1 MGEGRI
7 EFELGALKF
16 AGQGSESWVREQL
29 EWVFG
34 QLTELKKG
42 GLLEAPPPPL
52 AQTSTASAKKSTSVG
67 SLAAHIKSKGAESN
81 QVMRFLATADWLRL
95 KGENNLKTAMVSKAL
110 SDNHQK
116 RLANAADCLNRN
128 VSKGFCEKSGDG
140 FYISPEGLNA
150 LGYDG

>member
-29 EWVFG
+29 EWIFG

-42 GLLEAPPPPL
+42 GLLEAQLAPPA
-52 AQTSTASAKKSTSVG
+52 AQNSTASPQKKSVG
-67 SLAAHIKSKGAESN
+67 SLAAHIKSKSAESN
-81 QVMRFLATADWLRL
+81 QVMRFLTTADWLRL
-95 KGENNLKTAMVSKAL
+95 KGESSLKTAMISKAL

-116 RLANAADCLNRN
+116 RLANPADCLNKN
-128 VSKGFCEKSGDG
+128 VSKGYCEKSGDG
-140 FYISPEGLNA
+140 FYITSEGLNA